1 MTASDFAA
9 LLLARRIGQGK
20 WQGRCP
26 AHADRSPSLSV
37 AEGQDGRVL
46 VHCFAGCALTQILA
60 ALRLTPSRFIP
71 WNTALSSKGP
81 VTRLRG
87 GYAKC

>member
-9 LLLARRIGQGK
+9 LLNARRIGQGK

-46 VHCFAGCALTQILA
+46 VHCFAGCA
-60 ALRLTPSRFIP
+60 
-71 WNTALSSKGP
+71 
-81 VTRLRG
+81 
-87 GYAKC
+87 